1 MRSRNPRPGRIDA
14 TVGAALWGFM
24 RHGLRPDLVTVGKPM
39 GNGQP
44 IAAVV
49 TDPAI
54 VAEFGRKARYFNTFG
69 GNPVSCAAAMA
80 VLQVIERDRLMENA
94 ARVGAYMMDGLR
106 QLAEHYEAIGD
117 VRGAGLFV
125 GLELVSDQTTKAPDA
140 AITAK
145 IVNGLRDRRVLISAS
160 GPYANVLKIR
170 PPLVFSQ
177 QNADTFVGALDDMFK
192 RIAR

>member
-1 MRSRNPRPGRIDA
+1 
-14 TVGAALWGFM
+14 M
-24 RHGLRPDLVTVGKPM
+24 RHGLQPNLVTVGKPM

-80 VLQVIERDRLMENA
+80 VLQVIERDRLVENA
-94 ARVGAYMMDGLR
+94 ARVGAYVMGGLR
-106 QLAEHYEAIGD
+106 RMAERYEAIGD

-125 GLELVSDQTTKAPDA
+125 GLELVSDRVRKRPDA

-145 IVNGLRDRRVLISAS
+145 VVNGLRQRRVLISAC
-160 GPYANVLKIR
+160 GPYANALKIR
-170 PPLVFSQ
+170 PPLVFSR
-177 QNADTFVGALDDMFK
+177 QNADTFIGALDEVLHG
-192 RIAR
+192 IAL